1 MFIRKST
8 LPAYIALSLLAQT
21 CISQTALATTIHP
34 ETISRPEGPR
44 NYLVALPDQMSTD
57 KHPLIILL
65 HGHMGSAAQLL
76 GQERS
81 VAPMS
86 VWLKIAD
93 REGLIIAAPDGA
105 KGSDG
110 KQGWHD
116 CRADESKNTRTDDVG
131 LIQAI
136 IDREINEH
144 DVDPNRIY
152 VMGMSNGAMMTFRIA
167 SELGNKLAGFATV
180 SGSMAS
186 VSDCPTPK
194 VPLSAL
200 IISGTADPLV
210 PYDGGNVHFMSN
222 KSLGGVISI
231 EQSASVWRKLD
242 GLSATPTQVMTLP
255 HLNPDDQT
263 SATKTIWGNNPKG
276 LQVELLRINNGGH
289 MEPSL
294 TQHPRRLYTMIVGKQ
309 NEDVE
314 TAEEAWAFFKDKR
327 AGLK

>member
-1 MFIRKST
+1 MLTRKSMKSVF
-8 LPAYIALSLLAQT
+8 IKLSLLASV
-21 CISQTALATTIHP
+21 CISQVTLATTITS
-34 ETISRPEGPR
+34 ETISRPEGQR
-44 NYLVALPDQMSTD
+44 NYLLALPNQISSG

-81 VAPMS
+81 AAPMS

-105 KGSDG
+105 RGSDG
-110 KQGWHD
+110 KQGWND
-116 CRADESKNTRTDDVG
+116 CRADESKNTKTDDVG
-131 LIQAI
+131 LIRVI
-136 IDREINEH
+136 INREINEH
-144 DVDPNRIY
+144 NVDPNRIY

-167 SELGNKLAGFATV
+167 SELGDKLAGFATV
-180 SGSMAS
+180 SGAMAS
-186 VSDCPTPK
+186 TSDCPAPK

-210 PYDGGNVHFMSN
+210 PYDGGNVHFRSN
-222 KSLGGVISI
+222 NSLGGVISV
-231 EQSASVWRKLD
+231 EQSASVWRQLD
-242 GLSATPTQVMTLP
+242 GLVATPTSVTTLP
-255 HLNPDDQT
+255 HVNPNDPT

-294 TQHPRRLYTMIVGKQ
+294 TEHPRRFYTMIVGKQ

-314 TAEEAWAFFKDKR
+314 TAEEAWSFFKDKR